1 MGAVAKSVRVFG
13 TGALASLLYLVRC
26 RAVYKAQSNQERPQ
40 DERRWR
46 EAALSNTSPFSHH
59 GLVRLTFLVA
69 RARPRNSVG

>member
-40 DERRWR
+40 DERQM
-46 EAALSNTSPFSHH
+46 
-59 GLVRLTFLVA
+59 A
-69 RARPRNSVG
+69 RSCSIEHLAV